1 MTVQTLGAYSKAVQY
16 LEMGYSV
23 IPVDK
28 DKRAKVKWEK
38 YQHEHATMEDLE
50 HWFLNQPS
58 NNIAIVTGKISG
70 ITVIDLDKHKGVDMT
85 QFPTDTYRVKT
96 GNGGIHLYYAYH
108 EDAPTVADI
117 FKDGKGVDIR
127 NDGGYVVAPP
137 SVITPKYEGEDGV
150 YMVLDQK
157 PIAAF
162 PHELFKFKK
171 QKKSMESRLNLTEGG
186 RNDAI
191 TSIIGEL
198 LGKYP
203 EVKWE
208 KTVWPLV
215 LAANNSY
222 NPPLSLEELKTTF
235 ASVAKLEKG
244 NKTMKRSIPS
254 PVQFNSEEIIE
265 ITLRRNKSGTP
276 HKDMVNALFA
286 FQQHPHY
293 ARTVKFNTFK
303 SEIEINGKPM
313 TEEDV
318 FKAQHFLQ
326 NDIDLASISKTIV
339 YEALQHHAF
348 NNKYDEALDWLKS
361 LTWDGEKRLEKWI
374 PRACGVADTQYHS
387 AIGAQWMLG
396 MVKRLVYAGS
406 VFDHVLTVVGR
417 QGVGKTSLFRII
429 GGDWYKSHTESVDTK
444 DFYLKLRGACLI
456 DLDEGATMNKSDSIK
471 IKSIITE
478 TVDEYRAPY
487 DRVTQ
492 KYPRRF
498 VFSMSTNDLEPF
510 KDQTGN
516 RRYWILKIDEKV
528 DFAWLQ
534 DNREQIFAEAY
545 HCLMNHVELP
555 AVPIEEAERLQQE
568 ATVKDEWYNTIMIW
582 VSNKTGYRKG
592 DPEFSVNIQDVYEG
606 ALGGKELHRLD
617 RQTELRIG
625 TILRNDL
632 KMHKR
637 RVRIADS
644 LQNRF
649 FLDEREAKLLQDEF
663 KRKGYEQR
671 DFDDNY

>member
-1 MTVQTLGAYSKAVQY
+1 MNVQTLGAYSKAVQY

-38 YQHEHATMEDLE
+38 YQHEYPTMEDLE

-58 NNIAIVTGKISG
+58 NNIAIITGKISG

-85 QFPTDTYRVKT
+85 KFPKDTYRVKT
-96 GNGGIHLYYAYH
+96 GNGGMHLYYAYH
-108 EDAPTVADI
+108 EGAPNVADV

-157 PIAAF
+157 PVGTF
-162 PHELFKFKK
+162 PADLFKFERKK
-171 QKKSMESRLNLTEGG
+171 KTMEARLNLTTGS
-186 RNDAI
+186 RNEAI

-203 EVKWE
+203 ENKWE
-208 KTVWPLV
+208 TAVWQLV
-215 LAANNSY
+215 IAANNTY
-222 NPPLSLEELKTTF
+222 NPPLSEAELKTTF
-235 ASVAKLEKG
+235 ASVAKLEKA
-244 NKTMKRSIPS
+244 NKHVTKSVPS
-254 PVQFNSEEIIE
+254 PVQFSTEETIDIL
-265 ITLRRNKSGTP
+265 LRKNKSGTP
-276 HKDMVNALFA
+276 HKDMVNALMA
-286 FQQHPHY
+286 FEQHPQY
-293 ARTVKFNTFK
+293 AKTVRYNTFK

-318 FKAQHFLQ
+318 FKAQYLLQ
-326 NDIDLASISKTIV
+326 GDIDLASISKTIV

-361 LTWDGEKRLEKWI
+361 LKWDGEKRLEHWLS
-374 PRACGVADTQYHS
+374 RSCGVEENLYHS
-387 AIGAQWMLG
+387 AVGAQWMLG

-429 GGDWYKSHTESVDTK
+429 GGDWYKSHTESVDNK

-510 KDQTGN
+510 RDQTGN
-516 RRYWILKIDEKV
+516 RRYWIVKIQEKV

-534 DNREQIFAEAY
+534 DNRDQIFAEAY
-545 HCLMNHVELP
+545 HALMNHVELP

-568 ATVKDEWYNTIMIW
+568 ATVKDEWYNTIMVW
-582 VSNKTGYRKG
+582 VSSKGGYRKG

-649 FLDEREAKLLQDEF
+649 FLDEREAKLLQDEY
-663 KRKGYEQR
+663 KRKGYEHR
-671 DFDDNY
+671 DFED

>member
-1 MTVQTLGAYSKAVQY
+1 MDVETLGAFSKAVQY

-38 YQHEHATMEDLE
+38 YQHEHATFEDLE

-70 ITVIDLDKHKGVDMT
+70 ITVIDLDKHKGVDMEKY
-85 QFPTDTYRVKT
+85 PTDTYRVKT
-96 GNGGIHLYYAYH
+96 GNGGMHLYYRYH
-108 EDAPTVADI
+108 ADAPNVADV

-150 YMVLDQK
+150 YMIIDQK
-157 PIAAF
+157 PVIAF
-162 PHELFKFKK
+162 PADLFTFERK
-171 QKKSMESRLNLTEGG
+171 KKSMNERLNLSTGS
-186 RNDAI
+186 RNDSI
-191 TSIIGEL
+191 TSVIGEL

-203 EVKWE
+203 QDKWE
-208 KTVWPLV
+208 GTVWPLV
-215 LAANNSY
+215 VAVNNTY
-222 NPPLSLEELKTTF
+222 NPPLPIEEVQASF
-235 ASVAKLEKG
+235 ASIAKLEKA
-244 NKTMKRSIPS
+244 NKHMTRSIPS
-254 PVQFNSEEIIE
+254 PLQFTTNETIE
-265 ITLRRNKSGTP
+265 IKLRKNKAGTP
-276 HKDMVNALFA
+276 YKDMVNAIMA
-286 FQQHPHY
+286 FEQHPAY
-293 ARTVKFNTFK
+293 AKTVKYNTFK

-318 FKAQHFLQ
+318 FKAQYLLQ
-326 NDIDLASISKTIV
+326 GDIDLSSISKTIV

-348 NNKYDEALDWLKS
+348 NNKYDEALDWLAS
-361 LTWDGEKRLEKWI
+361 LTWDGEKRLEHWI
-374 PRACGVADTQYHS
+374 ARSCGVEDDLYHS

-516 RRYWILKIDEKV
+516 RRYWIIKIDEKV
-528 DFAWLQ
+528 NFAWLS
-534 DNREQIFAEAY
+534 DNRDQLFAEAY
-545 HCLMNHVELP
+545 YCLMNQIELP
-555 AVPIEEAERLQQE
+555 QVPLDIAQKIQEEA
-568 ATVKDEWYNTIMIW
+568 TSKDAWYDAIMEYVQTNIR
-582 VSNKTGYRKG
+582 YRKG
-592 DPEFSVNIQDVYEG
+592 DPEFTITLEDIYKH
-606 ALGGKELHRLD
+606 ALKGDSLSKMDLGV
-617 RQTELRIG
+617 QMRIG
-625 TILRNDL
+625 NILRNDL
-632 KMHKR
+632 KMEKR
-637 RVRIADS
+637 RIMEDGVRQHRYYLIPHEA
-644 LQNRF
+644 
-649 FLDEREAKLLQDEF
+649 ERLAESF
-663 KRKGYEQR
+663 KPRE
-671 DFDDNY
+671 DDDKF

>member
-1 MTVQTLGAYSKAVQY
+1 MSVQTLGAYSKAVQY

-50 HWFLNQPS
+50 HWFLNQPA

-70 ITVIDLDKHKGVDMT
+70 ITVIDLDKHKGVDMARFN
-85 QFPTDTYRVKT
+85 QETYRVKT
-96 GNGGIHLYYAYH
+96 GNGGMHLYFAYNP
-108 EDAPTVADI
+108 DAPNVADV

-150 YMVLDQK
+150 YMVLDQRAVA
-157 PIAAF
+157 PF
-162 PHELFKFKK
+162 PHELFKFKA
-171 QKKSMESRLNLTEGG
+171 KKKTMDQRLNLTQGS
-186 RNDAI
+186 RNESI

-203 EVKWE
+203 ENKWE
-208 KTVWPLV
+208 ATVWPLV
-215 LAANNSY
+215 VAANNTY
-222 NPPLSLEELKTTF
+222 NPPLPEKELKATF
-235 ASVAKLEKG
+235 ESVAKLERK
-244 NKTMKRSIPS
+244 NKHITRSVPS
-254 PVQFNSEEIIE
+254 PIQFTPSQTIE
-265 ITLRRNKSGTP
+265 ITLRKNKSGTP
-276 HKDMVNALFA
+276 HKDMVNALMA
-286 FQQHPHY
+286 FEQHPSY
-293 ARTVKFNTFK
+293 AKTVRFNTFK

-318 FKAQHFLQ
+318 FKAQYFLQ
-326 NDIDLASISKTIV
+326 NDIDLSSISKTIV

-361 LTWDGEKRLEKWI
+361 LSWDGEKRLEKWI
-374 PRACGVADTQYHS
+374 SRSCGVEDNLYHS
-387 AIGAQWMLG
+387 AVGAQWMLG

-406 VFDHVLTVVGR
+406 VFDHVLTIVGR

-516 RRYWILKIDEKV
+516 RRYWIVKIDEKV

-534 DNREQIFAEAY
+534 DNRDQLFAEAY
-545 HCLMNHVELP
+545 HCLMDHIPLP
-555 AVPIEEAERLQQE
+555 EVPLDVAQKVQEEA
-568 ATVKDEWYNTIMIW
+568 TSKDAWYDAIMQY
-582 VSNKTGYRKG
+582 VQTNVRYRKG
-592 DPEFSVNIQDVYEG
+592 DAEYSITLEDVYKH
-606 ALGGKELHRLD
+606 ALKGEELSRLD
-617 RQTELRIG
+617 LGVQMRIG
-625 TILRNDL
+625 NILRNDL
-632 KMHKR
+632 KMEKR
-637 RVRIADS
+637 RIMDNGVR
-644 LQNRF
+644 QNRYY
-649 FLDEREAKLLQDEF
+649 LMEHEAKRLQEAYKPHEF
-663 KRKGYEQR
+663 EYESEN
-671 DFDDNY
+671 F

>member
-1 MTVQTLGAYSKAVQY
+1 MDVTLGAYSKAVQY

-38 YQHEHATMEDLE
+38 YQHEYATMDDLE
-50 HWFLNQPS
+50 HWFLNQPH
-58 NNIAIVTGKISG
+58 NNIAIVTGEISG
-70 ITVIDLDKHKGVDMT
+70 ITVIDLDKHKGVDLT
-85 QFPTDTYRVKT
+85 QFPEDTYTVKT
-96 GNGGIHLYYAYH
+96 GNGGLHLYYAYNP
-108 EDAPTVADI
+108 EAPTIADF

-150 YMVLDQK
+150 YMVKRQL
-157 PIAAF
+157 PVSPF
-162 PHELFKFKK
+162 PNDRFKFAKK
-171 QKKSMESRLNLTEGG
+171 KKAMSDRLNLTIGS
-186 RNDAI
+186 RNTAI

-198 LGKYP
+198 LSKYP
-203 EVKWE
+203 ETKWE
-208 KTVWPLV
+208 SEVWPLV
-215 LAANNSY
+215 IAANNTY
-222 NPPLSLEELKTTF
+222 NPPLDESELKTTF
-235 ASVAKLEKG
+235 ESVAKLERG
-244 NKTMKRSIPS
+244 NKHVVKSIPS
-254 PVQFNSEEIIE
+254 PVQFSTEQTIDIL
-265 ITLRRNKSGTP
+265 LRKNKSGTP
-276 HKDMVNALFA
+276 HKDMVNAILA
-286 FQQHPHY
+286 FEQHPAY
-293 ARTVKFNTFK
+293 AKTVRFNTFK
-303 SEIEINGKPM
+303 AEIEINGKPM

-318 FKAQHFLQ
+318 YKAQYLLQ
-326 NDIDLASISKTIV
+326 NDIDLSSISKTTV

-348 NNKYDEALDWLKS
+348 NNKYDEAIDWLKS
-361 LTWDGEKRLEKWI
+361 LQWDGAKRLERWLHFS
-374 PRACGVADTQYHS
+374 CGVPDNLYHS

-417 QGVGKTSLFRII
+417 QGIGKTSLFRII
-429 GGDWYKSHTESVDTK
+429 GGDWYKSHTESVDGK

-510 KDQTGN
+510 RDQTGN
-516 RRYWILKIDEKV
+516 RRYWIVKIEEKV
-528 DFAWLQ
+528 NFAWLQ
-534 DNREQIFAEAY
+534 DNRDQIFAEAY
-545 HCLMNHVELP
+545 HALMNHVELP
-555 AVPIEEAERLQQE
+555 QVPLDEAERLQQE
-568 ATVKDEWYNTIMIW
+568 ATVKDEWYNAIMSW
-582 VSNKTGYRKG
+582 VSKRRDYRMG
-592 DPEFSVNIQDVYEG
+592 DPEFSLNLQEVYEG
-606 ALGGKELHRLD
+606 ALGGEDLHRLD
-617 RQTELRIG
+617 RQAEMRIG
-625 TILRNDL
+625 SVLRNDL

-637 RVRIADS
+637 RVRIDDS

-649 FLDEREAKLLQDEF
+649 FLDDREAKRLQEEWVKNGGEEGF
-663 KRKGYEQR
+663 NN
-671 DFDDNY
+671 F

>member
-1 MTVQTLGAYSKAVQY
+1 MDVTLGAYSKAVQY

-38 YQHEHATMEDLE
+38 YQHEYATMEDLE
-50 HWFLNQPS
+50 HWFLNQPH

-70 ITVIDLDKHKGVDMT
+70 ITVIDLDKHKGVDLT
-85 QFPTDTYRVKT
+85 KFPEDTYTVKT
-96 GNGGIHLYYAYH
+96 GNGGLHLYYAYNP
-108 EDAPTVADI
+108 EAPTVADV

-150 YMVLDQK
+150 YMVK
-157 PIAAF
+157 KFMPVSKF
-162 PHELFKFKK
+162 PTELFKFKK
-171 QKKSMESRLNLTEGG
+171 KKPSMDQRLNLTTGS
-186 RNDAI
+186 RNTAI

-198 LGKYP
+198 LSKYP
-203 EVKWE
+203 ESKWE
-208 KTVWPLV
+208 KEVWPLV
-215 LAANNSY
+215 IAANNTY
-222 NPPLSLEELKTTF
+222 NPPLEESELKATF
-235 ASVAKLEKG
+235 ESVAKLERA
-244 NKTMKRSIPS
+244 NKHVTKSIPS
-254 PVQFNSEEIIE
+254 PVQFSTNQTIDIM
-265 ITLRRNKSGTP
+265 LRKNRNGTP
-276 HKDMVNALFA
+276 HKDMVNAILA
-286 FQQHPHY
+286 FEQHPSY
-293 ARTVKFNTFK
+293 AKTVRFNTFK
-303 SEIEINGKPM
+303 SEIEINGKPL

-318 FKAQHFLQ
+318 YKAQYLLQ
-326 NDIDLASISKTIV
+326 NDIELSSISKTIV

-348 NNKYDEALDWLKS
+348 NNKYDEAIDWLKS
-361 LTWDGEKRLEKWI
+361 LTWDGAKRLDKWLTLS
-374 PRACGVADTQYHS
+374 CGVEDNLYHS

-417 QGVGKTSLFRII
+417 QGIGKTSLFRII
-429 GGDWYKSHTESVDTK
+429 GGDWYKSHTESVDGK

-510 KDQTGN
+510 RDQTGN
-516 RRYWILKIDEKV
+516 RRYWIVKIEDKV
-528 DFAWLQ
+528 NFAWLQ
-534 DNREQIFAEAY
+534 DNRDQIFAEAY
-545 HCLMNHVELP
+545 HALMNHVELP
-555 AVPIEEAERLQQE
+555 QVPIEEAERLQQE
-568 ATVKDEWYNTIMIW
+568 ATVKDEWYNAIMAW
-582 VSNKTGYRKG
+582 VSRQKEYRMG
-592 DPEFSVNIQDVYEG
+592 SAEFSLNLQEVYEG
-606 ALGGKELHRLD
+606 ALGGEDLHRLD
-617 RQTELRIG
+617 RQAELRIG
-625 TILRNDL
+625 SILRNDL

-637 RVRIADS
+637 RVRHDDS

-649 FLDEREAKLLQDEF
+649 FLDDREAKRLQEEWI
-663 KRKGYEQR
+663 KNGEEKG
-671 DFDDNY
+671 FNNF

>member
-1 MTVQTLGAYSKAVQY
+1 MNVQTLGAYSKAVQY

-38 YQHEHATMEDLE
+38 YQHEYATMEDLE

-58 NNIAIVTGKISG
+58 NNIAIITGKISG

-85 QFPTDTYRVKT
+85 KFPDNTYRVKT
-96 GNGGIHLYYAYH
+96 GNGGMHLYYAYH
-108 EDAPTVADI
+108 ADAPNVADV
-117 FKDGKGVDIR
+117 FKDGKGVDVR

-157 PIAAF
+157 PVVPF
-162 PHELFKFKK
+162 PASLFTFGRKK
-171 QKKSMESRLNLTEGG
+171 KTMESRLNLTTGS
-186 RNDAI
+186 RNDSI

-203 EVKWE
+203 ENKWE
-208 KTVWPLV
+208 TTVWQLV
-215 LAANNSY
+215 IAANNTY
-222 NPPLSLEELKTTF
+222 NPPLPESELKATF
-235 ASVAKLEKG
+235 ASIAKLEKA
-244 NKTMKRSIPS
+244 NKHVTKSVPS
-254 PVQFNSEEIIE
+254 PVQFSTTETIDIL
-265 ITLRRNKSGTP
+265 LRKNKSGTP
-276 HKDMVNALFA
+276 HKDMVNAIMA
-286 FQQHPHY
+286 FQQHPSY
-293 ARTVKFNTFK
+293 AKTVKYNTFK
-303 SEIEINGKPM
+303 AEIEINGKPM

-318 FKAQHFLQ
+318 FKAQYLLQ
-326 NDIDLASISKTIV
+326 NDIDLSAISKTIV

-361 LTWDGEKRLEKWI
+361 LTWDGEKRLDKWI
-374 PRACGVADTQYHS
+374 SRACGVEDNLYHS

-417 QGVGKTSLFRII
+417 QGIGKTSLFRII
-429 GGDWYKSHTESVDTK
+429 GGDWYKSHTESVDGK

-516 RRYWILKIDEKV
+516 RRYWIVKIDDKV
-528 DFAWLQ
+528 DFAWLS
-534 DNREQIFAEAY
+534 DNRDQIFAEAY
-545 HCLMNHVELP
+545 YCLMNNVELP
-555 AVPIEEAERLQQE
+555 QVPLDEAQKIQEEA
-568 ATVKDEWYNTIMIW
+568 TSKDAWYDAIMQY
-582 VSNKTGYRKG
+582 VQTNVRYRKG
-592 DPEFSVNIQDVYEG
+592 DPEFTVTLEDIYKH
-606 ALGGKELHRLD
+606 ALKGEELSRLD
-617 RQTELRIG
+617 LHIQMRIG
-625 TILRNDL
+625 NILKNDL
-632 KMHKR
+632 KMEKKR
-637 RVRIADS
+637 IMEGGVRQHRYY
-644 LQNRF
+644 LM
-649 FLDEREAKLLQDEF
+649 EHEAKRLSETYNPKDLTIDHDAF
-663 KRKGYEQR
+663 
-671 DFDDNY
+671 

>member
-1 MTVQTLGAYSKAVQY
+1 MDVETLGAFSKAVQY

-38 YQHEHATMEDLE
+38 YQHEYATYEDLE

-70 ITVIDLDKHKGVDMT
+70 ITVIDLDKHKGVDIEK
-85 QFPTDTYRVKT
+85 FPTNTYRVKT
-96 GNGGIHLYYAYH
+96 GNGGVHLYYAYH
-108 EDAPTVADI
+108 ADAPNVADV
-117 FKDGKGVDIR
+117 FKDGKGVDVR

-150 YMVLDQK
+150 YMVIDQK
-157 PIAAF
+157 PVAPF
-162 PHELFKFKK
+162 PADLFKFERKK
-171 QKKSMESRLNLTEGG
+171 KTMTERLNLGTGS

-191 TSIIGEL
+191 TSVIGEL
-198 LGKYP
+198 LGRYP
-203 EVKWE
+203 QDKWE
-208 KTVWPLV
+208 GTVWPLV
-215 LAANNSY
+215 VAVNNTY
-222 NPPLSLEELKTTF
+222 NPPLPIEEVKASF
-235 ASVAKLEKG
+235 ASIAKLEST
-244 NKTMKRSIPS
+244 NKHMTRSVPS
-254 PVQFNSEEIIE
+254 PVQFSTNETIE
-265 ITLRRNKSGTP
+265 ILLRKNKSGTP
-276 HKDMVNALFA
+276 YKDMVNAIMA
-286 FQQHPHY
+286 FEQHPSY
-293 ARTVKFNTFK
+293 AKTVKYNTFK

-318 FKAQHFLQ
+318 FKAQYLLQ
-326 NDIDLASISKTIV
+326 NDIDLSSISKTIV

-348 NNKYDEALDWLKS
+348 NNKYDEALDWLTS
-361 LTWDGEKRLEKWI
+361 LKWDGEKRLEHWI
-374 PRACGVADTQYHS
+374 ARSCGVEDNLYHS
-387 AIGAQWMLG
+387 AIGAQWLLG

-516 RRYWILKIDEKV
+516 RRYWIIKIDEKV
-528 DFAWLQ
+528 NFAWLS
-534 DNREQIFAEAY
+534 DNRDQLFAEAY
-545 HCLMNHVELP
+545 HCLMNHIELP
-555 AVPIEEAERLQQE
+555 AVPLDIAQKIQEEA
-568 ATVKDEWYNTIMIW
+568 TSKDAWYDAIMEYVQTNIR
-582 VSNKTGYRKG
+582 YRKG
-592 DPEFSVNIQDVYEG
+592 DPDFTVTLEDIYKH
-606 ALGGKELHRLD
+606 ALKGDALAKLD
-617 RQTELRIG
+617 LGVQMRIG
-625 TILRNDL
+625 NILRNDL
-632 KMHKR
+632 KMEKR
-637 RVRIADS
+637 RVMEHGVRQHRYY
-644 LQNRF
+644 LM
-649 FLDEREAKLLQDEF
+649 EHEAKRLAETFNPNEIYDEI
-663 KRKGYEQR
+663 
-671 DFDDNY
+671 